1 VNEVKTKLMII
12 KKYLGQ
18 LYGAVSKQF
27 DTDIEQYDMA
37 TQPGSIRV
45 DALGKVSQ
53 SVKNIEFELQ
63 QIEDSISL
71 AEDME
76 EGLKKDEQANVLPAV
91 PKQGHF

>member
-1 VNEVKTKLMII
+1 MNEIKTRLMIT
-12 KKYLGQ
+12 KKYLDQ
-18 LYGAVSKQF
+18 LYDAIGKQF
-27 DTDIEQYDMA
+27 DTDIKQYDMA

-53 SVKNIEFELQ
+53 SVKNIESELQ

-76 EGLKKDEQANVLPAV
+76 KGLKVK
-91 PKQGHF
+91 